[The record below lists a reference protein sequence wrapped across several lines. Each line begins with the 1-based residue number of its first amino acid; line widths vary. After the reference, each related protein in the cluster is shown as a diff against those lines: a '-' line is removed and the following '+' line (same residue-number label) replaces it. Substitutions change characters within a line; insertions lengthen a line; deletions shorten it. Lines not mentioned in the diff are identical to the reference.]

1 MVYWLQQT
9 ILKMGFWLTWALIP
23 IVVEILPAFI
33 QGIRLFLTNLRP
45 KKLAMPDKMPFI
57 SIVVPVYN
65 SEDTLFACIQ

>member
-45 KKLAMPDKMPFI
+45 KKTCDA
-57 SIVVPVYN
+57 
-65 SEDTLFACIQ
+65 